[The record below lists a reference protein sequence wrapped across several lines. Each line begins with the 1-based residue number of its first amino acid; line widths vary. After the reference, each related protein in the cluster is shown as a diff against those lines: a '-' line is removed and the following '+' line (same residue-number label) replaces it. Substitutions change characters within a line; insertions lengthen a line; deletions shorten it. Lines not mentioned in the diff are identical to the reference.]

1 MAHSH
6 EKSGRGRPREFD
18 YDEVLDRAITLFRQ
32 RGFGATSMADL
43 VEATALTRGSLY
55 KAFSDK
61 KSIYIA
67 AFERYAQH
75 GQQRVQAIARGDGTG
90 RERIAQLLDY
100 YLQQSCGK
108 SGKLGCLVIATGL
121 EASMLEPEIALLFRQ
136 ALKRLADTL
145 SALIEA
151 GIEDRSI
158 PAGLDAD
165 SAARSL
171 LCFMQGLRVLGKSD
185 EQRTHLNKDLVEMA
199 MKILG

>member
-1 MAHSH
+1 MAHST

-18 YDEVLDRAITLFRQ
+18 YDQVLDRAIGLFRQ
-32 RGFGATSMADL
+32 RGFGATSIADL

-55 KAFSDK
+55 KAFNDK
-61 KSIYIA
+61 KTIYIA
-67 AFERYAQH
+67 AFERYAQR
-75 GQQRVQAIARGDGTG
+75 GQQRIREIAQGGGTG
-90 RERIAQLLDY
+90 RERIAHLLGY
-100 YLQQSCGK
+100 YLQQSTGK

-121 EASMLEPEIALLFRQ
+121 EASLLEPDIALLFRQ
-136 ALKRLADTL
+136 ALKRLEVTL
-145 SALIEA
+145 SELIEA
-151 GIEDRSI
+151 GIRDHSI

-185 EQRTHLNKDLVEMA
+185 DQRTHLNQDLVEMT